1 MSKTPKNARKPFG
14 RARTRSAVIA
24 AGLGASLVL
33 GAGSAVA
40 AHSSEQG
47 DVFASQTASLL
58 ADSARAQA
66 DQQTKAAEAQKK
78 AAERAGDGKA
88 SRSAERPAASK
99 KANSWTKPVSGKY
112 ELSAG
117 YGNSGGRWAQKHSG
131 QDFAVPTG
139 TPVKAVHSGTVV
151 KAGPNGAGDGASYGN
166 AIVIKHDDNT
176 YSQYAHLSKVNVKPG
191 QKVQTGQKIGLSG
204 STGNSS
210 GPHLHFEI
218 RNTAEYGSGMD
229 PVDAMRSH
237 GVKV

>member
-1 MSKTPKNARKPFG
+1 MSKTTKNARKSIG
-14 RARTRSAVIA
+14 RVRTRSAVIA
-24 AGLGASLVL
+24 AGLGATVAL

-47 DVFASQTASLL
+47 DVFASQTAALL
-58 ADSARAQA
+58 ADSTRAQA
-66 DQQTKAAEAQKK
+66 DSQSKAAQAGEK
-78 AAERAGDGKA
+78 AADRGEQGKA
-88 SRSAERPAASK
+88 SRSAERPDASK
-99 KANSWTKPVSGKY
+99 KADDWTKPVEGEY

-139 TPVKAVHSGTVV
+139 TPVNAVHGGTVV
-151 KAGPNGAGDGASYGN
+151 KAGPNGAGDGSSYGN

-176 YSQYAHLSKVNVKPG
+176 YSQYAHLSKVDAKPG
-191 QKVQTGQKIGLSG
+191 QQVKTGQEIGQSG

-218 RNTAEYGSGMD
+218 RSTADYGSGKD
-229 PVDAMRSH
+229 PVGVMRDH
-237 GVKV
+237 GVKM